1 MTTFRSWLEN
11 QETKLLILMRGLS
24 GSGKST
30 LARQIA
36 GPSGVVFSTDDFFMK
51 DGVYQFDLDK
61 LTANHQANIARTEEA
76 MKAGRSPIVID
87 NTNVSA
93 YEAKPYVRLAQQYGY
108 RVDVQQPQTPWRFDA
123 AELARRNTHGVPQEA
138 IQKMIDRWDDDFSTD
153 AIMKSKAPWE
163 NE

>member
-1 MTTFRSWLEN
+1 
-11 QETKLLILMRGLS
+11 
-24 GSGKST
+24 
-30 LARQIA
+30 
-36 GPSGVVFSTDDFFMK
+36 MK